1 MQLVMHAD
9 APSSSMR
16 VWESESNCLSR
27 ACGVVQP
34 LGHVEVMQVAVV
46 KGHVLV
52 SFVSDDVHRYDE
64 VVVDSSPMERAFP
77 VSSVSG
83 ANTWV

>member
-1 MQLVMHAD
+1 MGRLRMAIDSLYLTVYSLGDSMKSSMQLVMHAD

-16 VWESESNCLSR
+16 VWESESNCLWR

-46 KGHVLV
+46 KGSRLG
-52 SFVSDDVHRYDE
+52 F
-64 VVVDSSPMERAFP
+64 FCQ
-77 VSSVSG
+77 
-83 ANTWV
+83 